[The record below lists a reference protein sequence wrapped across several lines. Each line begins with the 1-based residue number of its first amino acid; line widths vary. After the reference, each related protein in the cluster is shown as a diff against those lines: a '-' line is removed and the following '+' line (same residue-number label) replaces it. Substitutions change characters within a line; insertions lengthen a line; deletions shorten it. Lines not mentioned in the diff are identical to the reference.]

1 MEKRCKNAAV
11 PREEACAANLAL
23 RYYGRVGLMTLGG
36 GREDDYKDTAVRK
49 ERMTTEHERKLQRGA
64 KLGEA

>member
-1 MEKRCKNAAV
+1 
-11 PREEACAANLAL
+11 
-23 RYYGRVGLMTLGG
+23 MTLGG
-36 GREDDYKDTAVRK
+36 GREDDCKDTAVRK